1 MVVSDYGHGLF
12 NKNSTKILLS
22 KSKNLF
28 VNCQINA
35 NNRGS
40 HSILK
45 YKGVKNLIIN
55 ESELRYEMR
64 DNNTEIRDLVK
75 KFSKTYRVNTLIVTK
90 GSDGILFYKRLNDSF
105 LSVPAFANNIVDKV
119 GTGDVM
125 LATIS
130 LFFSTS
136 KNYIIGML
144 AGSMFG
150 AKSIEK
156 YGNEQVV
163 SSPEIKNF
171 FSTFLKH

>member
-1 MVVSDYGHGLF
+1 M
-12 NKNSTKILLS
+12 
-22 KSKNLF
+22 
-28 VNCQINA
+28 
-35 NNRGS
+35 
-40 HSILK
+40 
-45 YKGVKNLIIN
+45 
-55 ESELRYEMR
+55 
-64 DNNTEIRDLVK
+64 
-75 KFSKTYRVNTLIVTK
+75 
-90 GSDGILFYKRLNDSF
+90 
-105 LSVPAFANNIVDKV
+105 PAFANNIVDKV

-163 SSPEIKNF
+163 AHQKLRIF
-171 FSTFLKH
+171 FNISKTLD